1 MDGDKR
7 WKQVKF
13 NGSAYKSLVLNANFN
28 SNGNLNVNNN
38 FNPLI
43 VNPYLGGRSAI
54 MSSGDQLKGQVI
66 CLVCFNQPP
75 SILPISW
82 RSNSNLK

>member
-13 NGSAYKSLVLNANFN
+13 NGSAYKSLVLGANFD
-28 SNGNLNVNNN
+28 SDGRLFVSRV

-43 VNPYLGGRSAI
+43 VDPCLGGRSAV
-54 MSSGDQLKGQVI
+54 MSGTR
-66 CLVCFNQPP
+66 
-75 SILPISW
+75 ILES
-82 RSNSNLK
+82 